1 MKYLDA
7 LQVIRRLRRERDA
20 AVQQAAHW
28 RQLYEAEVAAR
39 LMRQSEKGVGFPGT
53 ASYEDGPEPV

>member
-1 MKYLDA
+1 MKYIDA
-7 LQVIRRLRRERDA
+7 LMVMRRLRRERDEARAEA
-20 AVQQAAHW
+20 AQW
-28 RQLYEAEVAAR
+28 KKLYEAEVAAR